1 MYRWGAAFEVK
12 MMDGIGGAV
21 DGGSSTAHEEV
32 LLLFLYLIWIGLT
45 CLGGGPC
52 RRDESYESMIIQSTM
67 GR

>member
-32 LLLFLYLIWIGLT
+32 VLLFLYLIF
-45 CLGGGPC
+45 
-52 RRDESYESMIIQSTM
+52 DEPYTFVGVSRAGATSRMSP
-67 GR
+67 